1 MFRVAKNSGMKWEC
15 DGRKFMLIN
24 IYRSFLIVHIL
35 LCFTIKCPPQTHAF
49 WSPLDSNI
57 FFGVVEL

>member
-1 MFRVAKNSGMKWEC
+1 
-15 DGRKFMLIN
+15 MLIN